1 MCKRF
6 DEHGS
11 FAGVGPALGA
21 RGGGLE
27 RVTLA
32 DPRPHLPALDGI
44 RGLAVL
50 LVVASHAMRLVPRSS
65 GLDHTAWQ
73 VLATGW
79 IGVDLFFVLS
89 GFLITGILY
98 DARGDH
104 PGSFFGNFYARR
116 MLRITPLYYGFLAFY
131 FYVLPR
137 LPLPGGTEPYEVPG
151 EVRPMLWLYLYNFWG
166 AVHQHMHAN
175 LGVFWSLCVEEHF
188 YLVWPFVVWLLGR
201 RALMRVCIA
210 LGLISLSIRAVV
222 LVMFPNDHAAYLLT
236 PCRLDGL
243 AAGSFIALA
252 LRDRADW
259 QRLIALAPRVG
270 LGSAAFLLGMAAGQ
284 RHLLDNVD
292 FKGKNLPGVDSSVL
306 LCVGLTALALMFGS
320 LVALTVN
327 AATQPR
333 SATERIF
340 RNPVL
345 RSLGLYSYAIYVFH
359 PLVISLARHGLD
371 VAGLEFPTST
381 AGALACRLAV
391 IPVILGVVYALAWV
405 SYHLYEKHFL
415 ALKRF
420 FPASPRSATP
430 AATPGEVRRD
440 RGEVEVQRRIRRDA
454 FAAGASP

>member
-6 DEHGS
+6 DESGG
-11 FAGVGPALGA
+11 FAGVGGALPAR
-21 RGGGLE
+21 RGEFE
-27 RVTLA
+27 RVSLA
-32 DPRPHLPALDGI
+32 DPRPHIPALDGI

-98 DARGDH
+98 DAKGDTS
-104 PGSFFGNFYARR
+104 GRYFGNFYARR
-116 MLRITPLYYGFLAFY
+116 VLRIAPLYYGFLAFY

-137 LPLPGGTEPYEVPG
+137 LPLPGGTEQYQIPG

-188 YLVWPFVVWLLGR
+188 YLVWPFVVWLMGR
-201 RALMRVCIA
+201 RALMRLCVVV
-210 LGLISLSIRAVV
+210 GLMSLSLRAAV
-222 LVMFPNDHAAYLLT
+222 LIMFPNDHAAYLLT

-243 AAGSFIALA
+243 AAGSFVALA

-259 QRLIALAPRVG
+259 QRLISLAPRVG
-270 LGSAAFLLGMAAGQ
+270 LGAAAFLLGMAAGQ

-292 FKGKNLPGVDSSVL
+292 FKGQNLPGVDSSVL
-306 LCVGLTALALMFGS
+306 LCIGLTALALLFAS

-327 AATQPR
+327 AASQPH
-333 SATERIF
+333 SATQQIF
-340 RNPVL
+340 RNPLL
-345 RSLGLYSYAIYVFH
+345 RSLGMYSYAIYVLH
-359 PLVISLARHGLD
+359 PLVISLARQGLAAAD
-371 VAGLEFPTST
+371 LEFPSSA

-391 IPVILGVVYALAWV
+391 MPLILGVVFALAWA
-405 SYHLYEKHFL
+405 SYHAYEKHFL

-420 FPASPRSATP
+420 FPPARKP
-430 AATPGEVRRD
+430 AAPTAPAGEIRGD
-440 RGEVEVQRRIRRDA
+440 RGEDAGRRLRRDE